1 MNEVN
6 LSTMQNTAGGAQK
19 YYNPFPGLRT
29 FKTWESHLFFGREI
43 QSEDVIIALTSK
55 RFVAV
60 TGTSGS
66 GKSSLIYAGVIPML
80 QGGILE
86 NTGSS
91 WNVVSFRPGSNS
103 IHNLAIAITKGLYSA
118 DDPGINETITEL
130 VLRRSS
136 LGLVE
141 AIKQS
146 GISKKEN
153 ILIYLDQ
160 FEELFTYG
168 KNIKDQS
175 HINDTEAF
183 VKLLVEAINQ
193 DEIPIFI
200 ALTLRTEFIGNCTQ
214 YQELTNLINE
224 SNYLIPQ
231 MTRDNYEL
239 AINGPVAVAGATIE
253 PQLVN
258 QLLNDI
264 NYSSGVLPLLQ
275 YTLML
280 LWNSWVNNNNMNS
293 PVSMKDYESIGKL
306 EEALSKNANRVYSD
320 LSNENKRICERLFKT
335 LSDKSI
341 DNNEICIP
349 VKIEEIAEIAG
360 ASIDQVIEVVEVF
373 RHPDIAFLVTSKKEE
388 LDKESFVEISH
399 ECLVRLWDKLQDW
412 IEEEAAS
419 IKMYKF
425 LAESS
430 EIFQATRTGLL
441 NQPEL
446 QQALNW
452 QKKENPVLAWA
463 KRHNPAFER
472 TMVFLRKSE
481 TEFKNEIYSKIKLQ
495 KKTTHKTRLL
505 IVISAITI
513 VGTLLLIFYYLFAK
527 DNNDKIVKNS
537 YSQNKISSKN
547 IIKPIETKQ
556 PELKE
561 FNVKYNKNQ
570 NQKLNLNS
578 TTDKALHQQ
587 ELAATKVKN
596 MPETH
601 KQQIADED
609 KSQDIQQQQK
619 EDVQKDSRIN
629 NLNAEAIK
637 KRMLAIAQ
645 SMATKSIEIDNDRNL
660 KGLLANQAY
669 IFNTRYEGAEQNT
682 QIYEALYESIKQL
695 YGNLYNVYKGHSDA
709 INSLVFIPNT
719 NIFYSAG
726 SDGRIFRWDL
736 DDKARK
742 PVLVVNNKTINRS
755 LSVSNNGK
763 WMICG
768 TSGMAI
774 IVFKL
779 GTGNIIAPD
788 YFKGTTS
795 NITFLTFLP
804 DNIHFISTGDDN
816 KIFIWNIETGDYK
829 EFATLNTSVL
839 CLTASN
845 DGKTIA
851 AGTKDGKIILWD
863 VANGN
868 QTILFQANKNPVHA
882 ISFSHNNKYLA
893 SGDAQGNLKLWSM
906 GKKSLVA
913 TLTGHTARISDIK
926 FSADDNFLASASF
939 DASVLL
945 YQTTDLSIQPI
956 RIKDH
961 DSWVLSIAF
970 NQAGDKIISGSL
982 NGNRLVSSPTKTKLL
997 SDEICKKLNRNM
1009 TIDEW
1014 NNFVGA
1020 DITYENTCQ

>member
-168 KNIKDQS
+168 KNSKDQS
-175 HINDTEAF
+175 SINDSEAF

-320 LSNENKRICERLFKT
+320 LSNENKRICERLFNT

-373 RHPDIAFLVTSKKEE
+373 RHPAIAFLVTSKKEE

-601 KQQIADED
+601 KQQVTDED
-609 KSQDIQQQQK
+609 KSQSVQQQQK